1 MILNSIRKFART
13 LLARLT
19 GTDGA
24 EIVEFV
30 VSLPLIVVTVVG
42 IFDFGTAFIVR
53 QKISNA
59 ALQGARVA
67 SNQPTNDLSYS
78 AGACSAPSSVC
89 ALRDVID
96 TTLTESRLNDCGLNS
111 ASAAASGTL
120 AWTFTANTNCPGTLS
135 LKVERGYV
143 YSPSAA
149 LPTPFDSGS
158 YGIEGTKVTISYPY
172 KWEFNKVIG
181 LLVPGASYAGTSQI
195 SGIGVMQNLN

>member
-1 MILNSIRKFART
+1 MISRLRNSTRRVLT
-13 LLARLT
+13 RLA
-19 GTDGA
+19 GSDGA

-30 VSLPLIVVTVVG
+30 VSLPLIMVTVVG

-67 SNQPTNDLSYS
+67 SNQPMTDLSNV
-78 AGACSAPSSVC
+78 AGTCAAPSSIC

-96 TTLTESRLNDCGLNS
+96 TTMTESKLNDCGLSS
-111 ASAAASGTL
+111 ANATSSGTL
-120 AWTFTANTNCPGTLS
+120 AWTFTANTNCPGSLS
-135 LKVERGYV
+135 VKVERGYV
-143 YSPSAA
+143 YSPRAA

-158 YGIEGTKVTISYPY
+158 YGIEGTRVTISYPY

-181 LLVPGASYAGTSQI
+181 LLVPGAIYASTSQI
-195 SGIGVMQNLN
+195 AGLA

>member
-1 MILNSIRKFART
+1 MISRLRNSARRLFARFV
-13 LLARLT
+13 
-19 GTDGA
+19 GSDGA

-30 VSLPLIVVTVVG
+30 VSLPLIMVTVVG
-42 IFDFGTAFIVR
+42 IFDFGTAFVVR

-67 SNQPTNDLSYS
+67 ANQPMTDLSNS
-78 AGACSAPSSVC
+78 AGPCSAPTSIC

-96 TTLTESRLNDCGLNS
+96 TTITESKLNDCGLSS
-111 ASAAASGTL
+111 ANAASSGTL
-120 AWTFTANTNCPGTLS
+120 AWTFTASTNCPGSLS
-135 LKVERGYV
+135 VKVERGYV

-158 YGIEGTKVTISYPY
+158 YGIEGTRVTISYPY

-181 LLVPGASYAGTSQI
+181 LLVPGAAYASTSQI
-195 SGIGVMQNLN
+195 SGVGVMQNLN